1 MLVDREGIVKLRTRN
16 ANLLRSWVSLRNYAR
31 PRPAV
36 KRGKCRRC
44 NGYMD
49 RLTKVAFWS
58 YGLAVAR
65 SRKNQ
70 DRCEDHVFNASETMP
85 PAAINGIMTMA
96 CCSQD
101 GVDTKRGSER
111 KRMQGGL
118 DSLGSRWRE
127 IAAAHFVPPSHLS
140 AQHQPRTTLYCNYT
154 KHNRQHATIAWKQA
168 SKSLVGYEQTPVAAP
183 FSHKPL
189 TRTPSNHRHFLIF

>member
-1 MLVDREGIVKLRTRN
+1 VKLRTRN

-44 NGYMD
+44 NGYMY

-70 DRCEDHVFNASETMP
+70 DRCEDHVFNATETMP

-96 CCSQD
+96 CCNQD
-101 GVDTKRGSER
+101 GVDTKRGSEK
-111 KRMQGGL
+111 KRTAR
-118 DSLGSRWRE
+118 GS
-127 IAAAHFVPPSHLS
+127 
-140 AQHQPRTTLYCNYT
+140 
-154 KHNRQHATIAWKQA
+154 
-168 SKSLVGYEQTPVAAP
+168 
-183 FSHKPL
+183 
-189 TRTPSNHRHFLIF
+189 